1 MEVYRDRA
9 QVSAL
14 NALLIA
20 VFTMLALF
28 SSGCSTEEETN
39 PTRSATEQ
47 LLLSSAADQAMSKVN
62 LNLFSDHKIYLDFSN
77 FEGYDA
83 KYAEEEIRDVVNRA
97 GALLIAEKTNADI
110 IIEASAGAYSI
121 DTNSFYIGIPSITLP
136 IPGTAETPLTP
147 RIAFYSKDSQDSYAK
162 INLLAYSGKTGAF
175 IFSSGPLD
183 GQSYKTYRT
192 FLLFSWWRTDV
203 PEKVNPKYKQD
214 YVVWPPQYGLT
225 NEPPPPPSPK
235 HRN

>member
-1 MEVYRDRA
+1 MEICKNGA
-9 QVSAL
+9 QTPAL
-14 NALLIA
+14 SVFFIVA
-20 VFTMLALF
+20 FTMLALF
-28 SSGCSTEEETN
+28 GAGCSTEEETN
-39 PTRSATEQ
+39 PARSATEQ

-62 LNLFSDHKIYLDFSN
+62 LNLFSGHKIYLDFSN
-77 FEGYDA
+77 FEAYDA
-83 KYAEEEIRDVVNRA
+83 KYAEEEIRDAVSRA
-97 GALLIAEKTNADI
+97 GALLMAEKTNADI
-110 IIEASAGAYSI
+110 IVEASAGAYSI

-147 RIAFYSKDSQDSYAK
+147 RLAFYSKDSQDSYAK
-162 INLLAYSGKTGAF
+162 INLLAYSGKTGTF

-192 FLLFSWWRTDV
+192 FLIFSWWRTDV
-203 PEKVNPKYKQD
+203 PEKVKPQYKQD

-225 NEPPPPPSPK
+225 NEPPPPPLPK